1 MTQTASWGRRFAMEI
16 RMPLTLVT
24 QANLTDCGLACTAI
38 VARQKL
44 ETVLRVAI
52 KECGYPKDGPH
63 TTTDENLLKLLD
75 YFGIKYGIK
84 KKVKTVAEL
93 PDVAIMETRKMPST
107 GNSHLVVFERTAD
120 GDEHVLDPGWWL
132 KQQVRND
139 WNRIKLDTFIPIYL
153 SEPTLKSSQKKPKPI
168 QATKANEGAANTKL
182 LKQAKP
188 PKVKPNG
195 KNAPANTFASAEQQ
209 KPTSNELNTEP
220 KPVDAAAVV
229 SEPESGARRLHPST
243 AVRITPESAGQQG
256 TDDAC

>member
-1 MTQTASWGRRFAMEI
+1 MEI

-63 TTTDENLLKLLD
+63 TTTDENLFKLLD
-75 YFGIKYGIK
+75 HFGIKYGK
-84 KKVKTVAEL
+84 KQKVKTVAEL

-120 GDEHVLDPGWWL
+120 GAEHALDPGWWL
-132 KQQVRND
+132 KQQIRSD

-153 SEPTLKSSQKKPKPI
+153 AEQPKGKRTKPVKEEATASQPPKTAKASKPK
-168 QATKANEGAANTKL
+168 KAKAEAAAL
-182 LKQAKP
+182 EVLE
-188 PKVKPNG
+188 
-195 KNAPANTFASAEQQ
+195 APANEAPPPAETEAAIQSA
-209 KPTSNELNTEP
+209 PANEVSEAINNEWAEAPETE
-220 KPVDAAAVV
+220 AAAPVADGV
-229 SEPESGARRLHPST
+229 AEAAPSGEER
-243 AVRITPESAGQQG
+243 
-256 TDDAC
+256 DDAI

>member
-1 MTQTASWGRRFAMEI
+1 MEI

-63 TTTDENLLKLLD
+63 TTTDENLFKLLD
-75 YFGIKYGIK
+75 HFDIKYGK
-84 KKVKTVAEL
+84 KQKVKTVAEL

-120 GDEHVLDPGWWL
+120 GVEHALDPGWWL
-132 KQQVRND
+132 KQQVRRD

-153 SEPTLKSSQKKPKPI
+153 EEQPKGKRTKPAKEEATANQPPKAVKATKPK
-168 QATKANEGAANTKL
+168 KAKA
-182 LKQAKP
+182 
-188 PKVKPNG
+188 
-195 KNAPANTFASAEQQ
+195 
-209 KPTSNELNTEP
+209 
-220 KPVDAAAVV
+220 DAAAPEVLETPANEV
-229 SEPESGARRLHPST
+229 SEAINNEWAEAPEPEAAAT
-243 AVRITPESAGQQG
+243 AAEAVAEAPLSDEVLG
-256 TDDAC
+256 DAI

>member
-1 MTQTASWGRRFAMEI
+1 MEI

-63 TTTDENLLKLLD
+63 TTTDENLFKLLD
-75 YFGIKYGIK
+75 HFGIKYGK
-84 KKVKTVAEL
+84 KQKVKTVAEL

-120 GDEHVLDPGWWL
+120 GEEHALDPGWWL
-132 KQQVRND
+132 KQQVRSD

-153 SEPTLKSSQKKPKPI
+153 AEQPKGKRSKPANEEAVSQQPKPAKASKPKKPKAGAKILETP
-168 QATKANEGAANTKL
+168 ANET
-182 LKQAKP
+182 P
-188 PKVKPNG
+188 PSV
-195 KNAPANTFASAEQQ
+195 
-209 KPTSNELNTEP
+209 NTETETAIP
-220 KPVDAAAVV
+220 NPLENEV
-229 SEPESGARRLHPST
+229 SEAVNNEWAEAPETET
-243 AVRITPESAGQQG
+243 AAPVADGTVEATPINEEPG
-256 TDDAC
+256 DAT